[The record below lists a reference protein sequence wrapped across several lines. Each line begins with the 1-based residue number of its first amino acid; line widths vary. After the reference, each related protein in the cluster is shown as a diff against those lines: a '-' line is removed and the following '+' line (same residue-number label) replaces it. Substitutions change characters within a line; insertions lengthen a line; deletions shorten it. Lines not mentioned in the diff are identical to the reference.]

1 MQGGEDVSI
10 EELANNL
17 STYKDQLHQV
27 RQLLDDDPGNSEYI
41 DMEKELEEVIALTE
55 ELLSTAKQNEVSGS
69 NVETGDDSASIGFQ
83 QSKEN
88 EMVSS
93 HLSSFAHCIFL
104 LEAP

>member
-1 MQGGEDVSI
+1 MQ
-10 EELANNL
+10 
-17 STYKDQLHQV
+17 
-27 RQLLDDDPGNSEYI
+27 
-41 DMEKELEEVIALTE
+41 VIALTE